1 MKTTATQTDAVLNK
15 KSGNIRFHLPPQSK
29 VNLIK
34 NTLYYDVY
42 LLFFL
47 GKNGFSSSPNWWY
60 KWTKI
65 VQISL

>member
-34 NTLYYDVY
+34 RSTIMMLINFVK
-42 LLFFL
+42 FV
-47 GKNGFSSSPNWWY
+47 GKNGFSRGANC
-60 KWTKI
+60 
-65 VQISL
+65 